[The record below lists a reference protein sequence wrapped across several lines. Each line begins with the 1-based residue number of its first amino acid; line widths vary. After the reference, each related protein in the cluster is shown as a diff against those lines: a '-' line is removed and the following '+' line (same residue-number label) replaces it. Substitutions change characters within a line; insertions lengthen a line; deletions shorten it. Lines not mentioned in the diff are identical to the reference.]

1 MDSRQKTRYRLRK
14 ILSAI
19 VVFFFFGTSSATA
32 DPKTTATRPGSQ
44 LKEEHLA
51 PIATIVEQA
60 ISDGKTPGAVV
71 LVGNRERV
79 IYRRAFGY
87 RSLEPEKI
95 LMTTDTIFDLASL
108 TKVVA
113 TTAAIMQ
120 LVEKGKL
127 RLDNPAARY
136 WPAFKENGK
145 RHITLRQLLTHYSGL
160 RPALSLKPMWSGYKT
175 AMEKIVAERPLYPP
189 GKIYIYSDINFDI
202 LGEIVRRVS
211 GRSLD
216 EYCSAFIFKPLKMKD
231 TLFRPSA
238 TLHRRIAPTQYHKR
252 KMLCGYVH
260 DPVCYNMG
268 GVSGHAGLF
277 STADDLSL
285 FAQMLLNN
293 GTMKGVKILK
303 PQTVEQ
309 MSVPQ
314 SPLNKPKLHGLGWD
328 IEAPFSSNRNELFQ
342 VGSYGHLGYTGTS
355 LWIDPVTETYI
366 IILTNRVHP
375 DGKGDVKE
383 LRSLIKSVVSQA
395 LGTLSYEQILVRRPA
410 LIPYYEYTKNMKSGV
425 QPKII
430 IEKDTKQILRC
441 PFLGTKNKEPV
452 TAAR

>member
-1 MDSRQKTRYRLRK
+1 MGSRQKTRYRLKR
-14 ILSAI
+14 ILSVI
-19 VVFFFFGTSSATA
+19 VVFLFLGTTGETA
-32 DPKTTATRPGSQ
+32 DPKTPAAKPGSQ
-44 LKEEHLA
+44 LKEEYLA
-51 PIATIVEQA
+51 PIAAIVEKA
-60 ISDGKTPGAVV
+60 ISDGKAPGAVV
-71 LVGNRERV
+71 LIGNRERV

-113 TTAAIMQ
+113 TTTAIMQ

-136 WPAFKENGK
+136 WPAFEKNGK
-145 RHITLRQLLTHYSGL
+145 GHITVRQLLTHYSGL
-160 RPALSLKPMWSGYKT
+160 RPALSLKPEWSGYKT
-175 AMEKIVAERPLYPP
+175 AREKIVAERPLYPP

-216 EYCSAFIFKPLKMKD
+216 EYCSKFIFKPLKMKD
-231 TLFRPSA
+231 TLFMPSA
-238 TLHRRIAPTQYHKR
+238 ILHRRIAPTQYHKR

-285 FAQMLLNN
+285 FAQMLLNK
-293 GTMKGVKILK
+293 GSMKDVKILE
-303 PQTVEQ
+303 PQTIEQ

-328 IEAPFSSNRNELFQ
+328 IEAPLSSNRNELFP

-355 LWIDPVTETYI
+355 IWIDPVTETFI

-383 LRSLIKSVVSQA
+383 LRSLVKAVVSQA
-395 LGTLSYEQILVRRPA
+395 LGTLSYEQILVRRPE
-410 LIPYYEYTKNMKSGV
+410 LIPYYEYAKNTKSRCSAKD
-425 QPKII
+425 Q
-430 IEKDTKQILRC
+430 KDTKQILRC
-441 PFLGTKNKEPV
+441 LF
-452 TAAR
+452 

>member
-1 MDSRQKTRYRLRK
+1 MGSRQKTRYRLKR
-14 ILSAI
+14 ILSVI
-19 VVFFFFGTSSATA
+19 VVFLFLGTAGG
-32 DPKTTATRPGSQ
+32 TTAPGTPATQPPSQ
-44 LKEEHLA
+44 LHEEQLA
-51 PIATIVEQA
+51 PISNIVQETIR
-60 ISDGKTPGAVV
+60 DGKAPGAVV
-71 LVGNRERV
+71 LIGNRERV
-79 IYRRAFGY
+79 IYRQAFGY

-95 LMTTDTIFDLASL
+95 LMTNDTIFDLASL

-113 TTAAIMQ
+113 TTTAIMQ

-127 RLDNPAARY
+127 RLDNPVARY

-145 RHITLRQLLTHYSGL
+145 GHITVRELLTHYSGL
-160 RPALSLKPMWSGYKT
+160 RPVLSLNPEWSGYKT
-175 AMEKIVAERPLYPP
+175 AMKKIIAERPLYPP

-202 LGEIVRRVS
+202 LGELVRRVS
-211 GRSLD
+211 GKALD
-216 EYCSAFIFKPLKMKD
+216 EYCSTRIFKPLGMKD

-238 TLHRRIAPTQYHKR
+238 ILHGRIAPTQYRER

-285 FAQMLLNN
+285 FAQMLLNK
-293 GTMKGVKILK
+293 GSIKGVKILR

-314 SPLNKPKLHGLGWD
+314 SPLNKLKLHGLGWD
-328 IEAPFSSNRNELFQ
+328 IEAPLSSNRDELFP

-355 LWIDPVTETYI
+355 IWIDPVTETYI
-366 IILTNRVHP
+366 IVLTNRVHP

-383 LRSLIKSVVSQA
+383 LRSLIKSVVAEA
-395 LGTLSYEQILVRRPA
+395 LGSISYEQVLVRRPA
-410 LIPYYEYTKNMKSGV
+410 LMPYYEYVKSTKSGSSA
-425 QPKII
+425 
-430 IEKDTKQILRC
+430 KDDNRERHKTDIQI
-441 PFLGTKNKEPV
+441 PHF
-452 TAAR
+452 

>member
-1 MDSRQKTRYRLRK
+1 MGSRQKTWYRLKR
-14 ILSAI
+14 ILSVI
-19 VVFFFFGTSSATA
+19 VVFLFLGTAGGTRAPGTPAT
-32 DPKTTATRPGSQ
+32 KPGSQ

-51 PIATIVEQA
+51 PIAAIVEQA
-60 ISDGKTPGAVV
+60 ISDGKAPGAVV
-71 LVGNRERV
+71 LIGNWERV

-87 RSLEPEKI
+87 RSLEPEKL

-113 TTAAIMQ
+113 TTTAIMQ

-136 WPAFKENGK
+136 WPAFKKNGK
-145 RHITLRQLLTHYSGL
+145 GHITVRQLLTHYSGL
-160 RPALSLKPMWSGYKT
+160 RPTLSLKPGWSGYKT
-175 AMEKIVAERPLYPP
+175 AMGKIIAERPIYPP
-189 GKIYIYSDINFDI
+189 DKIYIYSDINFDI

-211 GRSLD
+211 GRALD
-216 EYCSAFIFKPLKMKD
+216 EYCSTFIFKPLGMKD

-238 TLHRRIAPTQYHKR
+238 VLYRRIAPTQYRKR
-252 KMLCGYVH
+252 KMLCPYVH

-285 FAQMLLNN
+285 FAQMLLNK
-293 GTMKGVKILK
+293 GSMKGVKILK

-314 SPLNKPKLHGLGWD
+314 SLFNKPKLHGLGWD
-328 IEAPFSSNRNELFQ
+328 IEAPLSSNRNELFP

-355 LWIDPVTETYI
+355 IWIDPVTETFI

-383 LRSLIKSVVSQA
+383 LRSLVKAVVSQA
-395 LGTLSYEQILVRRPA
+395 LGTLSYEQILVRRPE
-410 LIPYYEYTKNMKSGV
+410 LIPYYEYAKNTKSRCSAKD
-425 QPKII
+425 Q
-430 IEKDTKQILRC
+430 KDTKQILRC
-441 PFLGTKNKEPV
+441 LF
-452 TAAR
+452 

>member
-1 MDSRQKTRYRLRK
+1 MGSHQKTWYRLRK
-14 ILSAI
+14 IFPAI
-19 VVFFFFGTSSATA
+19 VVFLFFGTAGVTA
-32 DPKTTATRPGSQ
+32 DPKTPATKPGST

-51 PIATIVEQA
+51 PIAAIVEQA
-60 ISDGKTPGAVV
+60 ISDGKAPGAVV
-71 LVGNRERV
+71 LIGNRERV

-87 RSLEPEKI
+87 RSIEPEKI
-95 LMTTDTIFDLASL
+95 LMTTDAIFDLASL

-113 TTAAIMQ
+113 TTTAIMQ

-136 WPAFKENGK
+136 WPAFKENVKG
-145 RHITLRQLLTHYSGL
+145 HITVRQLLTHHSGL
-160 RPALSLKPMWSGYKT
+160 RPALSLKPAWSGYKT
-175 AMEKIVAERPLYPP
+175 AMKKIVAERPLFPP

-211 GRSLD
+211 GRALD
-216 EYCSAFIFKPLKMKD
+216 EYCSIFIFKPLGMKD

-238 TLHRRIAPTQYHKR
+238 ILHRRIAPTQYHKR

-285 FAQMLLNN
+285 FAQMLLNK
-293 GTMKGVKILK
+293 GSMKGVKILK

-314 SPLNKPKLHGLGWD
+314 SPLNKPQLHGLGWD
-328 IEAPFSSNRNELFQ
+328 IEAPLSSNRNELFPF
-342 VGSYGHLGYTGTS
+342 GSYGHLGYTGTS
-355 LWIDPVTETYI
+355 IWIDPVTETYI

-410 LIPYYEYTKNMKSGV
+410 LIPYYEYAKNTKSRCSAKDHNRERHKTD
-425 QPKII
+425 
-430 IEKDTKQILRC
+430 IEMPLFR
-441 PFLGTKNKEPV
+441 N
-452 TAAR
+452 

>member
-1 MDSRQKTRYRLRK
+1 MGSRQKTWYRLRK
-14 ILSAI
+14 ILPAI
-19 VVFFFFGTSSATA
+19 VVFFFFGTAGGTA
-32 DPKTTATRPGSQ
+32 DPKTPATKPGSQ

-51 PIATIVEQA
+51 PIAAIVEQA
-60 ISDGKTPGAVV
+60 ISDGKAPGAVV
-71 LVGNRERV
+71 LIGNQERV

-87 RSLEPEKI
+87 RSLEPEKL

-113 TTAAIMQ
+113 TTTAIMQ

-136 WPAFKENGK
+136 WHAFKENGK
-145 RHITLRQLLTHYSGL
+145 GHITVRQLLTHYSGL
-160 RPALSLKPMWSGYKT
+160 RPALSLKPEWSGYKT
-175 AMEKIVAERPLYPP
+175 AMGKIIAERPIYPP
-189 GKIYIYSDINFDI
+189 DKTYIYSDINFDI

-211 GRSLD
+211 GRALD
-216 EYCSAFIFKPLKMKD
+216 EYCSTFIFKPLGMKD

-238 TLHRRIAPTQYHKR
+238 VLYRRIAPTQYRKR
-252 KMLCGYVH
+252 KMLCRYVH

-285 FAQMLLNN
+285 FAQMLLNK
-293 GTMKGVKILK
+293 GSMKGVKILK

-314 SPLNKPKLHGLGWD
+314 SPLNKPRLHGLGWD
-328 IEAPFSSNRNELFQ
+328 IEAPLSSNRNELLP

-355 LWIDPVTETYI
+355 IWIDPATETYI

-383 LRSLIKSVVSQA
+383 LRSLIKSVVSEA
-395 LGTLSYEQILVRRPA
+395 LGPISYEQILVRHPA
-410 LIPYYEYTKNMKSGV
+410 LMPYYDCGKNTKSGCSA
-425 QPKII
+425 KGHNREKHKTD
-430 IEKDTKQILRC
+430 IEMPLLQGLR
-441 PFLGTKNKEPV
+441 K
-452 TAAR
+452 